1 MLEYLQTLYYFFK
14 FDFKYGYH
22 HIKILQKYLGFC
34 WEGELYVYLV
44 LPFCLSSAPYIFT
57 KIIKC
62 ILKHLRLLGVKI
74 AYFIDDDMMTAKKYV
89 TAGQHSKLVHKTLK
103 SSGFV
108 VNEEK
113 SVCSPKKEK
122 KLDWLCYKFWTRQII
137 HSWR

>member
-1 MLEYLQTLYYFFK
+1 MF
-14 FDFKYGYH
+14 
-22 HIKILQKYLGFC
+22 
-34 WEGELYVYLV
+34 LV

-62 ILKHLRLLGVKI
+62 ILKLLRLLGVRI
-74 AYFIDDDMMTAKKYV
+74 PYFIDDDMMTAKNYV

-122 KLDWLCYKFWTRQII
+122 KLDWLCYKF
-137 HSWR
+137 